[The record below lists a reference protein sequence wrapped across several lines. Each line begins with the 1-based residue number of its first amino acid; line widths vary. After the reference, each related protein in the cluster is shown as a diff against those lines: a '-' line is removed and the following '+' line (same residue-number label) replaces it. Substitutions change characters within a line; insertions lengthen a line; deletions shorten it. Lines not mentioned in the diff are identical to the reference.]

1 MFVCLLSSVVGWH
14 TRGASNLATDTLASG
29 RTAKQ
34 LAPAEASTACCALGC
49 VSDCRRYEMV
59 FEYTPTSDVLV
70 ESFWSFSIP
79 SQGLVIP
86 FLLVGHVTEPR
97 VTLDRP
103 AINFGRVR
111 QPWQGAGWWAEAAS
125 MLHLDGSKLA

>member
-1 MFVCLLSSVVGWH
+1 
-14 TRGASNLATDTLASG
+14 
-29 RTAKQ
+29 
-34 LAPAEASTACCALGC
+34 
-49 VSDCRRYEMV
+49 MV
-59 FEYTPTSDVLV
+59 FEYTPTSDTLV

-79 SQGLVIP
+79 SQGLVVP

-111 QPWQGAGWWAEAAS
+111 LLILECMKLIVWYAVMSGRL
-125 MLHLDGSKLA
+125 LHHLKLKGVFHC

>member
-1 MFVCLLSSVVGWH
+1 
-14 TRGASNLATDTLASG
+14 
-29 RTAKQ
+29 
-34 LAPAEASTACCALGC
+34 
-49 VSDCRRYEMV
+49 MV

-70 ESFWSFSIP
+70 ESFWCFSIP

-111 QPWQGAGWWAEAAS
+111 GSPDTQQEDGLSAAV
-125 MLHLDGSKLA
+125 LPGGQ

>member
-1 MFVCLLSSVVGWH
+1 
-14 TRGASNLATDTLASG
+14 
-29 RTAKQ
+29 
-34 LAPAEASTACCALGC
+34 
-49 VSDCRRYEMV
+49 MV

-79 SQGLVIP
+79 SQGIVVP

-103 AINFGRVR
+103 AINFGRVSAIHR
-111 QPWQGAGWWAEAAS
+111 ETWLKHGRAVSSGCPAIKARPLPGWSPTPYWLSHRPAS
-125 MLHLDGSKLA
+125 SCWKVSSPISP

>member
-1 MFVCLLSSVVGWH
+1 
-14 TRGASNLATDTLASG
+14 
-29 RTAKQ
+29 
-34 LAPAEASTACCALGC
+34 
-49 VSDCRRYEMV
+49 MV
-59 FEYTPTSDVLV
+59 FEYTPTSDTLV

-79 SQGLVIP
+79 SQGLVVP

-111 QPWQGAGWWAEAAS
+111 LRKPVMCCAS
-125 MLHLDGSKLA
+125 YCLVSHKVLGIDIRLDG

>member
-1 MFVCLLSSVVGWH
+1 
-14 TRGASNLATDTLASG
+14 
-29 RTAKQ
+29 
-34 LAPAEASTACCALGC
+34 
-49 VSDCRRYEMV
+49 MV

-103 AINFGRVR
+103 AINFGRVSVR
-111 QPWQGAGWWAEAAS
+111 QPWQEAGWWAEAAS
-125 MLHLDGSKLA
+125 VLHVARSKQWAQAGGP

>member
-1 MFVCLLSSVVGWH
+1 MREFDLQALHHQHCSYLSCHPAQCLAVTSVTDCNQTSGIRVH
-14 TRGASNLATDTLASG
+14 ERGPKVVPMSA
-29 RTAKQ
+29 
-34 LAPAEASTACCALGC
+34 
-49 VSDCRRYEMV
+49 CRRYEMV

-79 SQGLVIP
+79 SQGIVVP

-103 AINFGRVR
+103 AINFGRVS
-111 QPWQGAGWWAEAAS
+111 AIS
-125 MLHLDGSKLA
+125 